1 MNSIGNKR
9 IGDFLLEKRAD
20 WIVEKK
26 NPPMASHMDGIWER
40 QIRIPMVVETIN
52 DINGDM
58 EFSPSHILTMKA
70 KVVMPPPGVF
80 GKSDLYCPRRWRRIQ
95 HISHEF

>member
-1 MNSIGNKR
+1 
-9 IGDFLLEKRAD
+9 
-20 WIVEKK
+20 
-26 NPPMASHMDGIWER
+26 
-40 QIRIPMVVETIN
+40 MVVETIN